1 MSKNRT
7 PNELDRVILAM
18 ATEFSKIDNYE
29 KVQQDEDLHRV
40 HSYVA
45 IGMSGIHDAVWM
57 VVRDFIPAA
66 NKTVVRTRTLMQ
78 QSMFKDILN
87 AINIDV
93 NSTQQETIRLGY
105 VFVFHK
111 FEVFVNGLLEVM
123 DSVDTEAKVPLLEYC
138 KTKFNFDP
146 NQWFKNEAVYLVNFI
161 SNCSKHQD
169 GLCKLSNPKH
179 RFPPEFEN
187 HPDNVKIIRTTQQF
201 KTDTKALID
210 AIQPL
215 IQVIS
220 NIYLFRTMDSM
231 LPELIHDTTD
241 PALKA
246 SLIVAKATQEA
257 GIHVKIAQYVNHR
270 I

>member
-40 HSYVA
+40 HSFVA
-45 IGMSGIHDAVWM
+45 IGMSGIHDAVSM

-78 QSMFKDILN
+78 QSMFKNILN

-123 DSVDTEAKVPLLEYC
+123 DSVD
-138 KTKFNFDP
+138 TKFNFDP

-220 NIYLFRTMDSM
+220 NIYLFRTMESI
-231 LPELIHDTTD
+231 LPDLIHDSTD
-241 PALKA
+241 PSLKA
-246 SLIVAKATQEA
+246 SLILAKATQEA
-257 GIHVKIAQYVNHR
+257 GILVKIAQYVNHR